1 MPRLAKKLGIAPFD
15 TVPDAALIPIE
26 YGALAYY
33 VDRQGG
39 STTNKFLTMFAVGFG
54 YETYLRT

>member
-39 STTNKFLTMFAVGFG
+39 SATNKFLTMFAV
-54 YETYLRT
+54 